1 MSSSD
6 RRKSKPIV
14 IKYGG
19 NAIVDPELTSELLGK
34 IVKLNKAGYKIV
46 IVHGGGP
53 FIKQNLELA
62 GIKSEFIGG
71 QRKTDS
77 KAMKYIEMSLK
88 GEVNGNLVR
97 EINLLGAKA
106 VGLSG
111 KDGQLAIA
119 KKRYHYDEDKNEV
132 DLGQVGDVEQ
142 ISTDII
148 DLLLENN
155 YIPVVTS
162 IASGGDGIDYNINAD
177 NFAGFLAAALNADEL
192 ILLTDIDGLMMDPED
207 SSTIIT
213 DLKIS
218 EIEGLKGKVIKGGM
232 MPKTEACKYAVDNGA
247 ERAIIL
253 NGTKPNLIEDAVV
266 DKKVIGTVIT
276 K

>member
-1 MSSSD
+1 MSSND
-6 RRKSKPIV
+6 RPNPIV

-19 NAIVDPELTSELLGK
+19 NAIVDMELTREILYR
-34 IVKLNKAGYKIV
+34 IIKLQKEGYRIV

-53 FIKQNLELA
+53 FIKQNLKLA
-62 GIKSEFIGG
+62 GIKSEFVGG

-88 GEVNGNLVR
+88 GEVNGKIVR

-119 KKRYHYDEDKNEV
+119 KKRFHYDEDENEV
-132 DLGQVGDVEQ
+132 DIGQVGDVEK
-142 ISTDII
+142 INTEII
-148 DLLLENN
+148 NLLLDNN
-155 YIPVVTS
+155 YIPV
-162 IASGGDGIDYNINAD
+162 IATIAAGSDGIDFNINAD
-177 NFAGFLAAALNADEL
+177 NFAGFIAAALNADGL
-192 ILLTDIDGLMMDPED
+192 ILMTDIDGLMMDPED
-207 SSTIIT
+207 ESTIIT
-213 DLKIS
+213 ELKTK

-232 MPKTEACKYAVDNGA
+232 LPKTEACKYAVDNGA
-247 ERAIIL
+247 ERAIII
-253 NGTKPNLIEDAVV
+253 NGTKPDLIEAAV
-266 DKKVIGTVIT
+266 KKQDFLGTIIT

>member
-1 MSSSD
+1 MSSLD
-6 RRKSKPIV
+6 RHKPIV

-19 NAIVDPELTSELLGK
+19 NAIIDTELTKELLGK
-34 IVKLNKAGYKIV
+34 IVTLQKQGYKIV

-62 GIKSEFIGG
+62 GIKSEFVGG

-97 EINLLGAKA
+97 ELNLLGAKA

-119 KKRYHYDEDKNEV
+119 SKRYHYDEDKKEI
-132 DLGQVGDVEQ
+132 DIGQVGDVKE
-142 ISTDII
+142 ISTEII
-148 DLLLENN
+148 ELLLKNN
-155 YIPVVTS
+155 YIPVITS
-162 IASGGDGIDYNINAD
+162 IATGEDGLDYNINAD
-177 NFAGFLAAALNADEL
+177 NFAGFLAGALNADEL
-192 ILLTDIDGLMMDPED
+192 ILLTDIDGLMVNPED
-207 SSTIIT
+207 ETTIIT
-213 DLKIS
+213 ELKID
-218 EIEGLKGKVIKGGM
+218 EIEKLKGDVIKGGM
-232 MPKTEACKYAVDNGA
+232 LPKTEACKFAVENGA
-247 ERAIIL
+247 ARALIL
-253 NGTKPNLIEDAVV
+253 NGTKPALIETAVK
-266 DKKVIGTVIT
+266 DKKVLGTTIT

>member
-1 MSSSD
+1 MSSND
-6 RRKSKPIV
+6 RPRPIV

-19 NAIVDPELTSELLGK
+19 NAIVDVELTREILNR
-34 IVKLNKAGYKIV
+34 IVKLQNEGYKIV

-53 FIKQNLELA
+53 FIKENLELA

-88 GEVNGNLVR
+88 GEVNGKIVR

-119 KKRYHYDEDKNEV
+119 KRRYHYDENNRQV
-132 DLGQVGDVEQ
+132 DLGQVGDVEK
-142 ISTDII
+142 INTEII
-148 DLLLENN
+148 ELLLDNN
-155 YIPVVTS
+155 YIPV
-162 IASGGDGIDYNINAD
+162 IATIAAGSDGNDYNINAD
-177 NFAGFLAAALNADEL
+177 NFAGFVAAALNAAEL
-192 ILLTDIDGLMMDPED
+192 ILMTDIDGLMMNPDD
-207 SSTIIT
+207 DATIIT
-213 DLKIS
+213 ELKTN
-218 EIEGLKGKVIKGGM
+218 EIEDLIGKVIKGGM
-232 MPKTEACKYAVDNGA
+232 LPKTEACKYAVDNGA
-247 ERAIIL
+247 ERSIII
-253 NGTKPNLIEDAVV
+253 NETKPDLIEAAI
-266 DKKVIGTVIT
+266 KKQDFLGTIIT

>member
-1 MSSSD
+1 MSSND
-6 RRKSKPIV
+6 RPKPVV

-19 NAIVDPELTSELLGK
+19 NAIVEPELTSELLSM
-34 IVKLNKAGYKIV
+34 IVKLHKEGHKIV

-53 FIKQNLELA
+53 FIKENLELA

-88 GEVNGNLVR
+88 GEVNGKIVR

-132 DLGQVGDVEQ
+132 DIGQVGDVEK
-142 ISTDII
+142 INTEII
-148 DLLLENN
+148 DLLLDNN
-155 YIPVVTS
+155 YIPV
-162 IASGGDGIDYNINAD
+162 IATIAAGSDGVDYNINAD
-177 NFAGFLAAALNADEL
+177 NFAGYVAAALNADEL
-192 ILLTDIDGLMMDPED
+192 ILMTDIDGLMMDPED
-207 SSTIIT
+207 ESSIIT
-213 DLKIS
+213 KLKTS
-218 EIEGLKGKVIKGGM
+218 EIEELKGNVIKGGM
-232 MPKTEACKYAVDNGA
+232 LPKTEACKYAVDNGA
-247 ERAIIL
+247 ERAIII
-253 NGTKPNLIEDAVV
+253 NGTKPELLEAAVN
-266 DKKVIGTVIT
+266 KEEFLGTIIT

>member
-1 MSSSD
+1 MSSND
-6 RRKSKPIV
+6 RRKPIV

-19 NAIVDPELTSELLGK
+19 NAIVDPELTRDLLGR
-34 IVKLNKAGYKIV
+34 IVNLRNEGYNIV

-62 GIKSEFIGG
+62 GIESEFIGG

-88 GEVNGNLVR
+88 GEVNGNIVR

-111 KDGQLAIA
+111 KDGLLAVA
-119 KKRYHYDEDKNEV
+119 KKRYHYDEDENEV
-132 DLGQVGDVEQ
+132 DIGQVGDIEKVN
-142 ISTDII
+142 TDII

-155 YIPVVTS
+155 FIPVVAS
-162 IASGGDGIDYNINAD
+162 IATGRDGIDYNINAD

-192 ILLTDIDGLMMDPED
+192 LLLTDIDGLLMNPED
-207 SSTIIT
+207 ETTIIT
-213 DLKIS
+213 ELKS
-218 EIEGLKGKVIKGGM
+218 AEIENLKGKVIKGGM
-232 MPKTEACKYAVDNGA
+232 LPKTEACKYAVDNGA

-253 NGTKPNLIEDAVV
+253 NGTKPGVIEAAVKHH
-266 DKKVIGTVIT
+266 DIIGTVIT

>member
-6 RRKSKPIV
+6 RHKPIV

-19 NAIVDPELTSELLGK
+19 NAIVDPELTRELLG
-34 IVKLNKAGYKIV
+34 IITKLHKEGYKIV

-97 EINLLGAKA
+97 EINMLGTKA

-119 KKRYHYDEDKNEV
+119 TKRYHYDEDKNEI
-132 DLGQVGDVEQ
+132 DIGQVGDVSE
-142 ISTDII
+142 INTEII

-155 YIPVVTS
+155 FIPVVTS
-162 IASGGDGIDYNINAD
+162 IATGEDGIDYNINAD

-192 ILLTDIDGLMMDPED
+192 LLLTDIDGLMMDPD
-207 SSTIIT
+207 DKTTIISE
-213 DLKIS
+213 LKTS
-218 EIEGLKGKVIKGGM
+218 EIENLKGKVIKGGM
-232 MPKTEACKYAVDNGA
+232 LPKTEACKYSVDNGA

-253 NGTKPNLIEDAVV
+253 NGTKPDVIENAI
-266 DKKVIGTVIT
+266 KHKEILGTVIT
-276 K
+276 N

>member
-1 MSSSD
+1 MSSND
-6 RRKSKPIV
+6 RPRPIV

-19 NAIVDPELTSELLGK
+19 NAIVDVELTRKILNR
-34 IVKLNKAGYKIV
+34 IVKLQNEGYKIV

-88 GEVNGNLVR
+88 GEVNGKIVR

-119 KKRYHYDEDKNEV
+119 KRRYHYDENNRQV
-132 DLGQVGDVEQ
+132 DLGQVGDVEK
-142 ISTDII
+142 INTEII
-148 DLLLENN
+148 ELLLDNN
-155 YIPVVTS
+155 YIPV
-162 IASGGDGIDYNINAD
+162 IATIAAGSDGNDYNINAD
-177 NFAGFLAAALNADEL
+177 NFAGFVAAALNADEL
-192 ILLTDIDGLMMDPED
+192 ILMTDVDGLMMNPDD
-207 SSTIIT
+207 DATIIT
-213 DLKIS
+213 ELKTN
-218 EIEGLKGKVIKGGM
+218 EIEDLIGKVIKGGM
-232 MPKTEACKYAVDNGA
+232 LPKTEACKYAVDNGA
-247 ERAIIL
+247 ERSIII
-253 NGTKPNLIEDAVV
+253 NGTKPDLIEAAI
-266 DKKVIGTVIT
+266 KKQDFLGTIIT

>member
-1 MSSSD
+1 MSSND
-6 RRKSKPIV
+6 RPRPIV

-19 NAIVDPELTSELLGK
+19 NAIVDVELTRKILNR
-34 IVKLNKAGYKIV
+34 IVKLQNEGYKIV

-88 GEVNGNLVR
+88 GEVNGKIVR

-119 KKRYHYDEDKNEV
+119 KRRYHYDENNRQV
-132 DLGQVGDVEQ
+132 DLGQVGDVEK
-142 ISTDII
+142 INTEII
-148 DLLLENN
+148 ELLLDNN
-155 YIPVVTS
+155 YIPV
-162 IASGGDGIDYNINAD
+162 IATIAAGSDGNDYNINAD
-177 NFAGFLAAALNADEL
+177 NFAGFVAAALNAAEL
-192 ILLTDIDGLMMDPED
+192 ILMTDVDGLMMNPDD
-207 SSTIIT
+207 DATIIT
-213 DLKIS
+213 ELKTN
-218 EIEGLKGKVIKGGM
+218 EIEDLIGKVIKGGM
-232 MPKTEACKYAVDNGA
+232 LPKTEACKYAVDNGA
-247 ERAIIL
+247 ERSIII
-253 NGTKPNLIEDAVV
+253 NGTKPDLIEAAI
-266 DKKVIGTVIT
+266 KKQDFLGTIIT

>member
-1 MSSSD
+1 MSVID
-6 RRKSKPIV
+6 RQKPIV

-19 NAIVDPELTSELLGK
+19 NAIVDPDLTRSLLSK
-34 IVKLNKAGYKIV
+34 IVQLQKDGYRIV

-88 GEVNGNLVR
+88 GEVNGSLVR

-119 KKRYHYDEDKNEV
+119 SKRFHYDEEKNQI
-132 DLGQVGDVEQ
+132 DIGQVGDVSE
-142 ISTDII
+142 INTEII
-148 DLLLENN
+148 DILLENN
-155 YIPVVTS
+155 FIPVVTS
-162 IASGGDGIDYNINAD
+162 IATGKDGIDYNINAD
-177 NFAGFLAAALNADEL
+177 NFAGFLAAALKADEL
-192 ILLTDIDGLMMDPED
+192 LLLTDIDGLMMDPED
-207 SSTIIT
+207 ATTIIT
-213 DLKIS
+213 ELKLS
-218 EIEGLKGKVIKGGM
+218 ELESLKGSVIKGGM
-232 MPKTEACKYAVDNGA
+232 LPKTEACKYAVENGA
-247 ERAIIL
+247 HRAVIL
-253 NGTKPNLIEDAVV
+253 NGTKPNLIEAAV
-266 DKKVIGTVIT
+266 KRENFIGTVIT

>member
-1 MSSSD
+1 MSSND
-6 RRKSKPIV
+6 RPNPIV

-19 NAIVDPELTSELLGK
+19 NAIVDTELTREILNR
-34 IVKLNKAGYKIV
+34 IVKLHKEGHKIV

-77 KAMKYIEMSLK
+77 NAMKYIEMSLK
-88 GEVNGNLVR
+88 GEVNGKIVR
-97 EINLLGAKA
+97 ELNLLGAKA

-119 KKRYHYDEDKNEV
+119 KRRYHYDENNKQV
-132 DLGQVGDVEQ
+132 DLGQVGDVDKINTE
-142 ISTDII
+142 ILN
-148 DLLLENN
+148 LLLDNN
-155 YIPVVTS
+155 YIPV
-162 IASGGDGIDYNINAD
+162 IATIAAGSDGNDYNINAD
-177 NFAGFLAAALNADEL
+177 NFAGFVAAALNADEL
-192 ILLTDIDGLMMDPED
+192 ILMTDIDGLMMDPDDE
-207 SSTIIT
+207 STIIT
-213 DLKIS
+213 ELKTD

-232 MPKTEACKYAVDNGA
+232 LPKTEACKYAVDNGA
-247 ERAIIL
+247 ERSIII
-253 NGTKPNLIEDAVV
+253 NGTKPDLIEAAI
-266 DKKVIGTVIT
+266 KKQDFLGTIIT

>member
-6 RRKSKPIV
+6 RQKPIV

-19 NAIVDPELTSELLGK
+19 NAIVDPELTRELLGK
-34 IVKLNKAGYKIV
+34 IVKLHKEGYKIV

-62 GIKSEFIGG
+62 GIKSEFVGG

-77 KAMKYIEMSLK
+77 EAMKYIEMALK

-119 KKRYHYDEDKNEV
+119 KKRFHYDEDKNEI
-132 DLGQVGDVEQ
+132 DIGQVGDVDQFNTE
-142 ISTDII
+142 II
-148 DLLLENN
+148 DILLDKNFL
-155 YIPVVTS
+155 PVITS
-162 IASGGDGIDYNINAD
+162 IATGSDGIDYNINAD
-177 NFAGFLAAALNADEL
+177 NFAGFLAGALNADEL
-192 ILLTDIDGLMMDPED
+192 LLLTDIDGLMMNPADD
-207 SSTIIT
+207 STIIT
-213 DLKIS
+213 ELKID
-218 EIEGLKGKVIKGGM
+218 EIEKLKGKVIKGGM
-232 MPKTEACKYAVDNGA
+232 LPKTEACKYAVDNGA

-253 NGTKPNLIEDAVV
+253 NGTKPDAIESAVRHESIV
-266 DKKVIGTVIT
+266 GTIIT

>member
-1 MSSSD
+1 MSSND
-6 RRKSKPIV
+6 RPKPVV

-19 NAIVDPELTSELLGK
+19 NAIVDPELTRELLGK
-34 IVKLNKAGYKIV
+34 IVNLHKEGYKIV

-62 GIKSEFIGG
+62 GISSEFIGG

-77 KAMKYIEMSLK
+77 KAMKYIEMALK

-111 KDGQLAIA
+111 KDGQLAFA
-119 KKRYHYDEDKNEV
+119 TKRFHYDEDENEI
-132 DLGQVGDVEQ
+132 DIGQVGDVEE
-142 ISTDII
+142 INTGII

-162 IASGGDGIDYNINAD
+162 IASGKDGIDYNINAD

-192 ILLTDIDGLMMDPED
+192 LLLTDIDGLLMNPDDP
-207 SSTIIT
+207 STIIT
-213 DLKIS
+213 ELKTK
-218 EIEGLKGKVIKGGM
+218 EIESLKGKVIKGGM
-232 MPKTEACKYAVDNGA
+232 LPKTEACKYAVDNGA

-253 NGTKPNLIEDAVV
+253 NGTKPDVIETAI
-266 DKKVIGTVIT
+266 KHENIIGTVIT